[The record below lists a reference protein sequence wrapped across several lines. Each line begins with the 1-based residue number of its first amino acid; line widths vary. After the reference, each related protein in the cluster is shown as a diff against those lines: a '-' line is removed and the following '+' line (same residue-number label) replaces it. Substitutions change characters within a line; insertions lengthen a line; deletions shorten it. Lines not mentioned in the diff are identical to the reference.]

1 MPTTASAGDHISLR
15 VLDIADVA
23 CLVEGLNDWGIAQW
37 LPAVP
42 FPYREEDA
50 RTFIAETMRTSPP
63 AAYVVTDSATGQFL
77 GVIGLSRNGDMA
89 ELGYWLLA
97 RHHGKGFMR
106 EAIERL
112 LARQDRRFVS
122 VFATVDPKN
131 APSMKL
137 LEKTGFRLVGEHL
150 RSSPNRQ
157 GNLVVL
163 RYERAL
169 G

>member
-1 MPTTASAGDHISLR
+1 MS
-15 VLDIADVA
+15 
-23 CLVEGLNDWGIAQW
+23 DWSIAQW
-37 LPAVP
+37 LPTVP
-42 FPYREEDA
+42 FPYWEEDA
-50 RTFIAETMRTSPP
+50 RVFVAETLRTSPP
-63 AAYVVTDSATGQFL
+63 QAYVVADSMTGEFL
-77 GVIGLSRNGDMA
+77 GVIGLSRRGDIA

-97 RHHGKGFMR
+97 RHHGQGFMG
-106 EAIERL
+106 EAIEPL
-112 LARQDRRFVS
+112 LACQDHRLVS

-163 RYERAL
+163 RYERGL